1 VSLTVKIENLFEG
14 VKMIEI
20 MPIGGFREV
29 GKNCTAVKVDDE
41 VIILDM
47 GLHLQHYIDYTQDE
61 DDVDMSL
68 PKLIAIKAVPDITLI
83 EDWIPL
89 TKAICISHAH
99 LDHVGAVPFLAH
111 KFKCPVHA
119 TPYTIEVL
127 KALIADKDIKVPN
140 RLMSHDINSMFKV
153 SDNIRIEFISI
164 THSVVHA
171 ALIVI
176 HTKYGSIVYA
186 NDFKLD
192 NQPTLGHKS
201 NIGRMRE
208 MKNVKA
214 MIIDSLYAH
223 KAIKTPSESVARELL
238 REVMISTNSQGK
250 AMIIST
256 FSSHLARIKSI
267 LEFSKQLNRKVVF
280 LGRSLD
286 KYIIAGE
293 KCGVVEFSKQ
303 AKIIK
308 YRQQVQ
314 KFLKNCKNP
323 EDYVFVVT
331 GHQGEPKSVLARMIF
346 QGYFKFKKDD
356 IVIFSCQI
364 IPGEANIANRAA
376 MESELKKK
384 KVRIFT
390 DIHVSG
396 HGAREDQRDLI
407 SIIEPQI
414 LLPSHSE
421 VSTSEKFIELAE
433 EMGYKENKNVFLL
446 KNGHR
451 FRIE

>member
-1 VSLTVKIENLFEG
+1 
-14 VKMIEI
+14 MIEI
-20 MPIGGFREV
+20 MPVGGFREV

-47 GLHLQHYIDYTQDE
+47 GLHLQHYIDYAQDD
-61 DDVDMSL
+61 DDVDLSL
-68 PKLIAIKAVPDITLI
+68 NKLIEIKAVPDISMI

-99 LDHVGAVPFLAH
+99 LDHVGAVPFLAS
-111 KFKCPVHA
+111 KFKCAIHG
-119 TPYTIEVL
+119 TPYTMEVL
-127 KALIADKDIKVPN
+127 KALIADKEIRVNNKLV
-140 RLMSHDINSMFKV
+140 SHDINSMFKV
-153 SDNIRIEFISI
+153 SDNIKIEFISI

-201 NIGRMRE
+201 NIGRMKE
-208 MKNVKA
+208 LKNVKA
-214 MIIDSLYAH
+214 MIVDSLYAH
-223 KAIKTPSESVARELL
+223 KPIKTPSESVARELL
-238 REVMISTNSQGK
+238 REVMISTNSDGK
-250 AMIIST
+250 AIIVST
-256 FSSHLARIKSI
+256 FSSHLARLKSI
-267 LEFSKQLNRKVVF
+267 IEFSKQLNRQVVF

-286 KYIIAGE
+286 KYVVAGE
-293 KCGVVEFSKQ
+293 KCGIVEFSKQ

-346 QGYFKFKKDD
+346 QNYFKFKKEDL
-356 IVIFSCQI
+356 VIFSCTI
-364 IPGEANIANRAA
+364 IPGEANIKNREA
-376 MESELKKK
+376 MEAELKKK
-384 KVRIFT
+384 KVRIFR

-407 SIIEPQI
+407 NLIEPEI

-421 VSTSEKFIELAE
+421 IATAEKFIELAE
-433 EMGYKENKNVFLL
+433 EMGYKENKNCFLL

-451 FRIE
+451 FKIE

>member
-1 VSLTVKIENLFEG
+1 
-14 VKMIEI
+14 MIEI

-29 GKNCTAVKVDDE
+29 GKNCTAIKVDDE
-41 VIILDM
+41 VVILDM
-47 GLHLQHYIDYTQDE
+47 GLHLQHYIDYTG
-61 DDVDMSL
+61 DDDDADLSL
-68 PKLIAIKAVPDITLI
+68 NKLIEIKAVPDINLI

-89 TKAICISHAH
+89 TKAICVSHAH
-99 LDHVGAVPFLAH
+99 LDHVGAVPFLAQ
-111 KFKCPVHA
+111 KFKCAIHG
-119 TPYTIEVL
+119 TPYTMEVL
-127 KALIADKDIKVPN
+127 KALIADKEIKVHN
-140 RLMSHDINSMFKV
+140 KIISHDVNSMFKV
-153 SDNIRIEFISI
+153 SDNIKIEFISV

-171 ALIVI
+171 ALIVV

-192 NQPTLGHKS
+192 NQPTLGNKS

-214 MIIDSLYAH
+214 LIIDSLYAH
-223 KAIKTPSESVARELL
+223 KPIKTPSESVAKELL
-238 REVMISTNSQGK
+238 REVMLSTNSKGK
-250 AMIIST
+250 AIIVST

-286 KYIIAGE
+286 KYVMAGE
-293 KCGVVEFSKQ
+293 KCGIVEFSKQ

-346 QGYFKFKKDD
+346 QNYFKFKKED

-364 IPGEANIANRAA
+364 IPGEANITNRAA
-376 MESELKKK
+376 MEAELRKK

-407 SIIEPQI
+407 NTIEPEM

-421 VSTSEKFIELAE
+421 IATAEKFLELAE
-433 EMGYKENKNVFLL
+433 EMGYRENKNCFIL

-451 FRIE
+451 FRID

>member
-1 VSLTVKIENLFEG
+1 
-14 VKMIEI
+14 MIEI
-20 MPIGGFREV
+20 MPVGGFREV

-41 VIILDM
+41 VVIIDM
-47 GLHLQHYIDYTQDE
+47 GLHLQHYIDYTG
-61 DDVDMSL
+61 DDDDADLSL
-68 PKLIAIKAVPDITLI
+68 DKLIEIKAVPDINLI
-83 EDWIPL
+83 ADWIPL

-99 LDHVGAVPFLAH
+99 LDHVGAVPFLAA
-111 KFKCPVHA
+111 KFKCAIHG
-119 TPYTIEVL
+119 TPYTMEVL
-127 KALIADKDIKVPN
+127 KALIVDKDIRVNN
-140 RLMSHDINSMFKV
+140 RIVTHDVNSMFKV
-153 SDNIRIEFISI
+153 SDNIKIEFISI
-164 THSVVHA
+164 THSVVDA

-176 HTKYGSIVYA
+176 HTRYGSIVYA

-214 MIIDSLYAH
+214 LIIDSLYAH
-223 KAIKTPSESVARELL
+223 KPIKTPSESVAKELL
-238 REVMISTNSQGK
+238 REVMISTNSKGK
-250 AMIIST
+250 AMIVST

-286 KYIIAGE
+286 KYVMAGE
-293 KCGVVEFSKQ
+293 KCGIIEFSKQ

-314 KFLKNCKNP
+314 KFLKNCTNP

-346 QGYFKFKKDD
+346 QNYFKFKKED

-364 IPGEANIANRAA
+364 IPGEANIRNRGE
-376 MESELKKK
+376 MEAELRKK

-407 SIIEPQI
+407 NTLEPEM

-421 VSTSEKFIELAE
+421 IATAEKFIELAE
-433 EMGYKENKNVFLL
+433 EMGYKENKNCFLL

-451 FRIE
+451 FKIE

>member
-1 VSLTVKIENLFEG
+1 
-14 VKMIEI
+14 MIEI

-29 GKNCTAVKVDDE
+29 GKNCTAIKVDDE
-41 VIILDM
+41 VVVLDM
-47 GLHLQHYIDYTQDE
+47 GLHLQHYIDYTQDD
-61 DDVDMSL
+61 DDVDLSL
-68 PKLIAIKAVPDITLI
+68 NKLISIKAVPDVGLM

-99 LDHVGAVPFLAH
+99 LDHVGAVPFLAQ
-111 KFKCPVHA
+111 KFKCPIHG

-127 KALIADKDIKVPN
+127 KALIEDKEMRVTNKLVT
-140 RLMSHDINSMFKV
+140 HDINSMFKL
-153 SDNIRIEFISI
+153 SDNIKIEFISV

-171 ALIVI
+171 ALIAV
-176 HTKYGSIVYA
+176 HTKYGTIIYA

-208 MKNVKA
+208 LKNVKA
-214 MIIDSLYAH
+214 LIIDSLYAH
-223 KAIKTPSESVARELL
+223 KPIKTPSESVAKELL
-238 REVMISTNSQGK
+238 REVMLSTNSKGK
-250 AMIIST
+250 AMIVST

-267 LEFSKQLNRKVVF
+267 IEFAKILNRKVVI

-286 KYIIAGE
+286 KYVMAGE

-308 YRQQVQ
+308 YRQQAQ

-331 GHQGEPKSVLARMIF
+331 GHQGEPKSMLARMIF
-346 QGYFKFKKDD
+346 NNYFKFKMED
-356 IVIFSCQI
+356 IVIFSCNI
-364 IPGEANIANRAA
+364 IPVEAGLRNREA

-384 KVRIFT
+384 KVRIFR

-396 HGAREDQRDLI
+396 HGAREDLRDLI
-407 SIIEPQI
+407 NIIEPEI

-421 VSTSEKFIELAE
+421 TATAEQFIELAD
-433 EMGYKENKNVFLL
+433 EMGYKENKKCFLL
-446 KNGHR
+446 KNGHK
-451 FRIE
+451 FKLE